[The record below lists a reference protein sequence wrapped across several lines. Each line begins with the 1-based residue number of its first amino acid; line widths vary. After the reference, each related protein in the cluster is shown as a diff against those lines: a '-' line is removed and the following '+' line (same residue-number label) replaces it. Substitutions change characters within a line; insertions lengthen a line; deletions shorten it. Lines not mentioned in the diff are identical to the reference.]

1 MWLMRK
7 LLILLWVLPTAFLS
21 PQAQS
26 AYLTEAQQLQMY
38 RECRATYADK
48 DKYFAKKMC
57 GCLVQ
62 AYLHDMPAT
71 QSAPKCMK
79 YATTNPY

>member
-1 MWLMRK
+1 MLK
-7 LLILLWVLPTAFLS
+7 PVVVALIQIPFLIFS
-21 PQAQS
+21 LESKA
-26 AYLTEAQQLQMY
+26 AYLSEAQQLSMY
-38 RECRATYADK
+38 RECRATYSDK
-48 DKYFAKKMC
+48 DLYFAKKMC

-62 AYLHDMPAT
+62 AYIHDLRAT